1 MSSVAVIEARG
12 LGKRYG
18 STVAVDDLSF
28 DVRSGGV
35 TGFLG
40 PNGSGKST
48 TIRLML
54 GLDRG
59 VGTTTFDGQRFVELD
74 HPMQQVG
81 ALLDAKAFHPTRTA
95 RNHLRVLAAASK
107 ISKRRADDVL
117 EFVGLESVA
126 TKKPKNFSLGMGQR
140 LGLAA
145 ALLGE
150 PHTLILDEPAN
161 GLDPAGI
168 QWLRSFLK
176 DFAAKGHTVFVSSHL
191 LAEMALMADQLVV
204 IGRGRLITSGPVEA
218 FVSAASG
225 TAVVVRGPDLAALRE
240 ALDRADAKVTELPE
254 GALGVV
260 GLTQEEVGDLAY
272 ERNVHLHGLMTRT
285 ASLEEAF
292 LEATAGSEEFHLD
305 YRASSAETEGS
316 TR

>member
-1 MSSVAVIEARG
+1 MAVIEARG

-54 GLDRG
+54 GLDSG
-59 VGTTTFDGQRFVELD
+59 AGTTTFDGQRFVELD

-107 ISKRRADDVL
+107 ISKQRADDVL

-126 TKKPKNFSLGMGQR
+126 AKRPKNFSLGMGQR

-204 IGRGRLITSGPVEA
+204 IGRGRLITSGPVET

-240 ALDRADAKVTELPE
+240 ALDRADAKVTELPD
-254 GALGVV
+254 GALRVV
-260 GLTQEEVGDLAY
+260 GLSQEEVGDLAY
-272 ERNVHLHGLMTRT
+272 ERSVHLHGLMTRT

-305 YRASSAETEGS
+305 DRGSSAETEGS